1 MLNGLHVS
9 PTLFCI
15 YSMFPG
21 DDSCITIEN
30 TNRIGN
36 NSKSPI
42 IDPIISTTRLM
53 TLLIADTLIGG

>member
-1 MLNGLHVS
+1 
-9 PTLFCI
+9 
-15 YSMFPG
+15 MFPG

-53 TLLIADTLIGG
+53 TLFIADTLIGG